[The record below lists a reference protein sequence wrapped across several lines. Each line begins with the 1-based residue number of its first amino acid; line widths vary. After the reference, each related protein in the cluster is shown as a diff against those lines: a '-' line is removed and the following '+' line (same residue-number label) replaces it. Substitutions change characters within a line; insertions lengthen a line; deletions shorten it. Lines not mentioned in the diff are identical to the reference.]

1 MDWNNDKTIEFIDS
15 YRNFTCLWRYEDRS
29 YKNRIIRN
37 NAVQELGTKYSI
49 TPKQVLNKIKS
60 LRSYFHK
67 EHAKRNLRHIQKQL
81 VRIYFHV
88 IRSLRSGIE
97 TEVSDYG
104 IQENNS
110 DTEKNSEIGLLG
122 VETTT
127 ASTNQQII
135 DVAAASSKSKRN
147 KNSSQVDEDYN
158 FLSEAKK
165 KLRTQDRFSYFGEV
179 VACKLRSLNDPRLQA
194 VAEFEINK
202 ILFEVEMQSL
212 NKQFSCPNMV
222 LKPDNRRPGSSTT
235 NN

>member
-67 EHAKRNLRHIQKQL
+67 EHAKVTKKKSGSTTSDTYKSSWFAYTSMLFILDGDSQ
-81 VRIYFHV
+81 
-88 IRSLRSGIE
+88 RSGIE

-110 DTEKNSEIGLLG
+110 DTEKNSEIG
-122 VETTT
+122 V
-127 ASTNQQII
+127 
-135 DVAAASSKSKRN
+135 
-147 KNSSQVDEDYN
+147 
-158 FLSEAKK
+158 
-165 KLRTQDRFSYFGEV
+165 RF
-179 VACKLRSLNDPRLQA
+179 
-194 VAEFEINK
+194 I
-202 ILFEVEMQSL
+202 
-212 NKQFSCPNMV
+212 
-222 LKPDNRRPGSSTT
+222 
-235 NN
+235 